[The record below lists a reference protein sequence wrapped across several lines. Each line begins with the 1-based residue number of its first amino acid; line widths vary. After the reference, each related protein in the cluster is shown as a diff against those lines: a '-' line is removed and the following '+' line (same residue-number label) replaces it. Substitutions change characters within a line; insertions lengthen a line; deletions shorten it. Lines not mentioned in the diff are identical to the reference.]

1 MRAGE
6 TGEISTPVMD
16 TLYSA
21 LDLALRERIIDPA
34 EHRTARD
41 VLDDLAQATY
51 TIRGDADD

>member
-6 TGEISTPVMD
+6 TGEISTPVMG
-16 TLYSA
+16 TLYAA
-21 LDLALRERIIDPA
+21 LDLALREHTIDPA
-34 EHRTARD
+34 EHRAARD